1 MPCPSMTF
9 RIQLNLYAKFQE
21 CLQHDTRPVCVLLND
36 AVALYLNALVLEAIV
51 LPTLSLSID

>member
-1 MPCPSMTF
+1 MTF